1 MLIKQQQTFSKIL
14 KSHTLFE
21 EAFQMMTAKQTIVL
35 KRTPKE
41 QWINQYNP
49 YLIKYWD
56 ANMDIQFVLDPF
68 SCIVYVVSYISKAER
83 EMCML
88 LKQTEIEASE
98 GNMNAK
104 ETMKKIGSAYLSNR
118 EFSAQEAVFRICNL
132 RMRECSRK
140 VVFVPVGENPTR
152 LSKPLSVL
160 TRNKTQIPEMKD
172 SDSENQYD
180 DDDI

>member
-1 MLIKQQQTFSKIL
+1 
-14 KSHTLFE
+14 
-21 EAFQMMTAKQTIVL
+21 
-35 KRTPKE
+35 
-41 QWINQYNP
+41 
-49 YLIKYWD
+49 
-56 ANMDIQFVLDPF
+56 MDIQFVLDPF

-118 EFSAQEAVFRICNL
+118 EVSAQEAVFRICNL
-132 RMRECSRK
+132 RMRECSRR

-152 LSKPLSVL
+152 LSQPLSVF
-160 TRNKTQIPEMKD
+160 D
-172 SDSENQYD
+172 
-180 DDDI
+180 